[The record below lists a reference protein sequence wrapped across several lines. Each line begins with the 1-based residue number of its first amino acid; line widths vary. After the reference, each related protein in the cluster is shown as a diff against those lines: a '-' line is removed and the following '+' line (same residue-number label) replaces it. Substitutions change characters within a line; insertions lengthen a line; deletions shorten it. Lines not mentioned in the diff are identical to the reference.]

1 MTQTVTHI
9 TYKRM
14 SLENLDIAHN
24 KRVNFELK
32 ESVIYINPNKNIINT
47 IEIITQIRVNE
58 QNLYL
63 RYIGFLVLDNSNCR
77 TPHSI
82 MKHKPSF

>member
-14 SLENLDIAHN
+14 SLENLGMIHN

-32 ESVIYINPNKNIINT
+32 ESVIYINLNKNIINT
-47 IEIITQIRVNE
+47 IEIITQI
-58 QNLYL
+58 
-63 RYIGFLVLDNSNCR
+63 
-77 TPHSI
+77 
-82 MKHKPSF
+82 